1 MHYDAIIIGAGMS
14 GLAAGIR
21 LAMYDKKVVVLERH
35 YVWGGLNSFYQF
47 KGHQFDVGLHAMTN
61 YAVKGAKGLPLSRLL
76 KQLRIRHDELDLH
89 EQGFSAVSFP
99 GVKLKFS
106 NEFELLRSEVA
117 RAFPKQIDGFDALTQ
132 AVREFNELDLDAP
145 QQDARPVVRRFI
157 TDPMLEDMIFCPL
170 MFYGSAREHDM
181 DWDQFVVMFK
191 SIFFEGFSRPQQ
203 GVRHILKLLIDRYR
217 KAGGELCL
225 KTGVARIL
233 HENGRAAGVEL
244 DNGQALTADTV
255 LSSAGLVETGRLAGS
270 AGLRSNDPNEA
281 SLRSEGPACVVDVP
295 STTGAD
301 RMSTRQAGQRPAL
314 PKAGETSAL
323 QGKLSFTETISVLDQ
338 PAKQLGIEETIVF
351 FSNRER
357 FNYEQPADDVDTSSG
372 VICMPGNFRL
382 PDEPKDHLVRIT
394 NIANYDRWAALGSAG
409 LRPALAVD
417 VSSTAGADRM
427 SAPNAGETPALP
439 YYAAKQRWYERSCA
453 DVLSHIADFRP
464 HVKLVDMFTPRTIRH
479 YTGHEGGAV
488 YGSPRKLRT
497 GQTGIDGLYII
508 GTDQGF
514 LGIIGAAL
522 SGISMANRWVLQR
535 EGVSEPAA

>member
-21 LAMYDKKVVVLERH
+21 LAMFDKKVVVLERH

-89 EQGFSAVSFP
+89 EQGFSSVSFP
-99 GVKLKFS
+99 GAKLKFS
-106 NEFELLRSEVA
+106 NDFNLLRSEVA
-117 RAFPKQIDGFDALTQ
+117 RVFPHQIDGFDQLAK

-157 TDPMLEDMIFCPL
+157 TEPMLEDMIFCPL

-191 SIFFEGFSRPQQ
+191 SIFFEGFARPQQ
-203 GVRHILKLLIDRYR
+203 GVRHVLKLLIDRYR
-217 KAGGELCL
+217 RAGGELRL
-225 KTGVARIL
+225 KTGVARVL

-255 LSSAGLVETGRLAGS
+255 LSSAGLVETGQLCDVDLQSAPLPRTSGSQTSDGALAAMPVADMRS
-270 AGLRSNDPNEA
+270 ASR
-281 SLRSEGPACVVDVP
+281 
-295 STTGAD
+295 
-301 RMSTRQAGQRPAL
+301 
-314 PKAGETSAL
+314 
-323 QGKLSFTETISVLDQ
+323 GKLSFTETISVLDK
-338 PAKQLGIEETIVF
+338 PARDLGIEETIVF
-351 FSNRER
+351 FSSRQH
-357 FNYEQPADDVDTSSG
+357 FHYEQPADDVDTSSG

-382 PDEPKDHLVRIT
+382 PVEPKDHLLRIT
-394 NIANYDRWAALGSAG
+394 NIANFDRWKAKASSSVSEVVHPLQQSAG
-409 LRPALAVD
+409 SSRQAAVAPGSGLA
-417 VSSTAGADRM
+417 TADYQQ
-427 SAPNAGETPALP
+427 S
-439 YYAAKQRWYERSCA
+439 KQHWYERSCA
-453 DVLSHIADFRP
+453 DVLGHIPEFRP